1 VRIYH
6 QHKSSKLFSRP
17 HQYYDGSRPSIIYVD
32 EPVHVDA
39 KKKKGSKKSFLA
51 LAVLQILL
59 GLVAIISQV
68 KKTFSR
74 QVWGSSKANL
84 NLMLLLRFQ
93 GCVL

>member
-1 VRIYH
+1 VRIYY
-6 QHKSSKLFSRP
+6 QHKSSVLFFRP

-68 KKTFSR
+68 KPFF
-74 QVWGSSKANL
+74 VKAG
-84 NLMLLLRFQ
+84 M
-93 GCVL
+93 G